1 MHTCC
6 APCSVYCIDKLREEW
21 IEPTAYWYNPNIHP
35 YKEFKRRLSTLREYA
50 SLKKYKLIVDKSY
63 PIIDFVFYEHSI
75 LLLLKK
81 IEFSNNEKP
90 TILNCYN

>member
-1 MHTCC
+1 MLE
-6 APCSVYCIDKLREEW
+6 CSIETSLTNNNIDKTHCF
-21 IEPTAYWYNPNIHP
+21 I
-35 YKEFKRRLSTLREYA
+35 
-50 SLKKYKLIVDKSY
+50 YKLSSKVYKPSVAPNNNHIYTINKIVDKSY

>member
-1 MHTCC
+1 MLE
-6 APCSVYCIDKLREEW
+6 CSIETSFTNNNIDKILCF
-21 IEPTAYWYNPNIHP
+21 I
-35 YKEFKRRLSTLREYA
+35 
-50 SLKKYKLIVDKSY
+50 YKLSSKVYKPSVAPNNNHIYTINKIVDKSY

-75 LLLLKK
+75 LLILKK